1 MPDTIFALRGFSSA
15 GSTPSCTARA
25 EKNDGSRASTR
36 GRRPDPTVSVRDG
49 AAHQLANL
57 AEDILRRDPELAM
70 RGDPFHERL
79 GGFSTDRAG
88 SDRALFNFADRDDR
102 RQPKPAVPA
111 AERTVM

>member
-79 GGFSTDRAG
+79 GRLFIEHAGIDRAVVQ
-88 SDRALFNFADRDDR
+88 FAERDDR
-102 RQPKPAVPA
+102 
-111 AERTVM
+111 